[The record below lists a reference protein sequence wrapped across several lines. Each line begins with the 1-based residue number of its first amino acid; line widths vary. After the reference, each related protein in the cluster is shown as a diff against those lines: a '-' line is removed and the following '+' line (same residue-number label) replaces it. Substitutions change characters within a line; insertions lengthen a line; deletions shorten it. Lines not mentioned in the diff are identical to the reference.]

1 MTELAARS
9 LCSGCAACRA
19 ACPKGAISMKADAE
33 GFLYPLIDET
43 ACVSCGKCRRVC
55 PVLNRPQPREPQAVY
70 AALAKDTALRLASSS
85 GGLFSLLA
93 RPILARGGVV
103 FGAAWDY
110 TSHTVKIVSV
120 RTEAELAALRGSKYV
135 QADVGDAYEQT
146 CAALQKDIPV
156 LYSGT
161 PCQIV
166 ALNRVLGKS
175 YANLLTVEI
184 ICHAAP
190 SPLAFQKYAAQRERR
205 AGSKISRIF
214 SRSKNCSWK
223 RYAMSLSFHAK
234 GIAYLKPLTEDTFL
248 RGFLAEL
255 YNRPSCHACSVRELR
270 SGADI
275 TLADYWNVHR
285 KFPVMDDDRGTSVVL
300 VNTEKG
306 AEAFAAIQ
314 PDCRVAVSDYADIRR
329 TNPAVYRSSSPH
341 PKRGRFFAQIPKTD
355 DFDALVMRL
364 CRPTLKARI
373 RRFGGRIL
381 RKLGIRRTVA

>member
-1 MTELAARS
+1 MIELADKG

-19 ACPKGAISMKADAE
+19 VCPKSAIVMQPDSE
-33 GFLYPLIDET
+33 GFLYPVIDT
-43 ACVSCGKCRRVC
+43 KACISCGKCRSVC

-70 AALAKDTALRLASSS
+70 AAIAKDTDLRQESSS
-85 GGLFSLLA
+85 GGVFSLLA
-93 RPILARGGVV
+93 RQTLAKGGLV

-110 TSHTVKIVSV
+110 DNYAVRIISV
-120 RTEAELAALRGSKYV
+120 RDESGLAALRGSKYV
-135 QADVGDAYEQT
+135 QADVGNAYVQVRE
-146 CAALQKDIPV
+146 ALQKGINV

-161 PCQIV
+161 PCQIA
-166 ALNRVLGKS
+166 ALNRVLGKP
-175 YANLLTVEI
+175 YANLLTVEV
-184 ICHAAP
+184 ICHATP
-190 SPLAFQKYAAQRERR
+190 SPLAFRKYAAQRERA
-205 AGSKISRIF
+205 AGAKITRIF
-214 SRSKNCSWK
+214 SRSKDCSWK
-223 RYAMSLSFHAK
+223 RYAMSLSFHDND
-234 GIAYLKPLTEDTFL
+234 IAYLKPVTEDTFL

-285 KFPVMDDDRGTSVVL
+285 KFPAMDDDRGTSVVL

-329 TNPAVYRSSSPH
+329 TNPAVYSSSSPH

-381 RKLGIRRTVA
+381 RKLGLRRTVA